1 MKITENMIKEL
12 VKEELDNLLLERAVI
27 YDGVH
32 DHKTAREL
40 LQNIMAYIERGKKY
54 KFEGSL
60 HRFMGGEVTITI
72 PGKHDRPPSPFEQGS
87 EKELVDPDVEPL

>member
-12 VKEELDNLLLERAVI
+12 IKEELDNLLLERAVI

-32 DHKTAREL
+32 DYKTARAL

-54 KFEGSL
+54 KFEGNL
-60 HRFMGGEVTITI
+60 HRFMGGEVTIKF
-72 PGKHDRPPSPFEQGS
+72 PGKYDYGS
-87 EKELVDPDVEPL
+87 EKGPADPNAPLPGDEPL

>member
-12 VKEELDNLLLERAVI
+12 IKEELDNLLLERTVI

-54 KFEGSL
+54 KFEGNL

-72 PGKHDRPPSPFEQGS
+72 PGKYDYGS
-87 EKELVDPDVEPL
+87 EKGPADPNAPPPDVEPL